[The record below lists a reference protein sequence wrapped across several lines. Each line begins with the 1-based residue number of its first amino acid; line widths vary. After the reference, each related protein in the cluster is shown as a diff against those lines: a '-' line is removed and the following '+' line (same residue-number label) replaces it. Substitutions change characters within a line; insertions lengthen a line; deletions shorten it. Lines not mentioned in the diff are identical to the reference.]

1 MISIDKLN
9 ENQKVAVEHVDGPC
23 MVLAGPG
30 SGKTRVITYRIANMV
45 VNKGISPR
53 SILAISFTKASSVE
67 MKNRALSLSNDH
79 RMNKVTYGTFHSV
92 FFRILRYFE
101 KYSLDN
107 IFDEKS
113 KRLLLKGILK
123 SLNIENA
130 DDDETIGQVINEI
143 SYVKNELMDIRD
155 FTSELL
161 TSDEFL
167 KAYNLYEEHKN
178 QHNKIDFDD
187 MLIKTYHLLKHNKS
201 ALDMVRGIYKYILV
215 DEFQDINKVQ
225 FEVLKLI
232 ANPNNNIFVVGDED
246 QSIYGFRGARP
257 DFLLEFEQYFKGT
270 KKVLLDINYRSKDEI
285 INIAN
290 RLIEKNENRY
300 EKVIKCHQGEGG
312 NVKYIS
318 PNDSEEEA
326 VFIAKDI
333 LEEMKKDYVEYT
345 DFAVIY
351 RTNIQS
357 RALVDVFMDM
367 RIPFIVKD
375 SIITIYD
382 HWAAQDILA
391 YLRIGVNPDSNKDWV
406 RIINKPFR
414 YISKEHVNMVKD
426 EKNFINALINK
437 CNLHPKQVKTIND
450 LDIDL
455 SYLKTLN
462 PKNAISYI
470 RTSLDYDRYILDY
483 CTNRKIKTNGLIEI
497 LNELESSATNFNTI
511 QEYLDHIERVKSELI
526 ENKNNQNSDGVIFT
540 TMHSAKGLEFKNVY
554 IIGATEGTIPHEKS
568 YDINDEEKKV
578 NQIEEER
585 RLMYVAITR
594 AEENIY
600 ISSPSNKYGKKVSKS
615 RFIDDIKGATKKEI
629 ESLTIGDKIYHKRF
643 KEGTI
648 VQKNNNLVKVKFS
661 DGERTLDYKVC
672 SIKNVIYKI

>member
-201 ALDMVRGIYKYILV
+201 ALDMVRGIYRYILV

-382 HWAAQDILA
+382 HWASQDILA